1 MGSSLGSALANV
13 FLCNF
18 EEQFLS
24 DCPIDYKPISYRRY
38 VDDTLL
44 LFSTKL
50 HVIKF
55 LNYIN
60 PKH

>member
-18 EEQFLS
+18 EEQFLF
-24 DCPIDYKPISYRRY
+24 DCPMDYKPISYRRY

-44 LFSTKL
+44 LFSSKL

>member
-1 MGSSLGSALANV
+1 MDSSLGSALANV

-24 DCPIDYKPISYRRY
+24 DFPIDYKPISYRRY

-44 LFSTKL
+44 LFSSKL

-55 LNYIN
+55 LNYVN

>member
-24 DCPIDYKPISYRRY
+24 DCPMDYKPISYRRY

-44 LFSTKL
+44 LFSSKL